1 MLELSPVEANMCSLS
16 ALTFIM
22 VKFPFRVV
30 FSTFLLLSIMAWRQ
44 EGVAEA
50 VGVKMSCYFIH
61 EAAPTCSKSRKRKKK
76 GNKSCQQLIHRR
88 RLSEALKMKKQREGQ
103 GKMGLLGVSSI
114 PALL

>member
-22 VKFPFRVV
+22 VKFPFRAV

-61 EAAPTCSKSRKRKKK
+61 EAAPTCSKARKRKKK
-76 GNKSCQQLIHRR
+76 KEINPVSNSSTGEGC
-88 RLSEALKMKKQREGQ
+88 LKHSK
-103 GKMGLLGVSSI
+103 
-114 PALL
+114 